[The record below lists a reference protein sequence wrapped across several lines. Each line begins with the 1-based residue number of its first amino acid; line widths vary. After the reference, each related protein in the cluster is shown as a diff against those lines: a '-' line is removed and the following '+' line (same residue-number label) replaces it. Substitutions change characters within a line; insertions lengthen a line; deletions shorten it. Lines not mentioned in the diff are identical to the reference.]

1 MVFKNILGWYVKIL
15 TIPYRGGW
23 VVWKRPK
30 TPLRNI
36 KMAPYRDTNKK
47 KYPTEINLKMDKIV
61 YSRLGLVSSTLD
73 QFTSFGRPLH
83 KAHVVGCKRTSAA
96 QNCLSF
102 FMNTF

>member
-1 MVFKNILGWYVKIL
+1 
-15 TIPYRGGW
+15 
-23 VVWKRPK
+23 
-30 TPLRNI
+30 
-36 KMAPYRDTNKK
+36 
-47 KYPTEINLKMDKIV
+47 MDKIV